1 MKIHPTF
8 HVSQFKLYK
17 KPTNEERTY
26 QKPDQILTA
35 VGEEEYEV
43 EEVLKHQKEDVAEQQ
58 KLSI

>member
-1 MKIHPTF
+1 MRVHPVF
-8 HVSQFKLYK
+8 YVSQLKMYK
-17 KPTNEERTY
+17 KPKDTMRTY
-26 QKPDQILTA
+26 LKPDPIIIA